1 MKGYVWPV
9 FYAVGVLSCV
19 YHLANGIWTFGI
31 TWGIWVSPAAQKRA
45 SFVCAGFGIV
55 LGIIGMSALWGAKL
69 VDPVQARSIEDK
81 LNQTRIENGEI
92 SPQSEKLAK

>member
-9 FYAVGVLSCV
+9 FYAVGILSCV

-31 TWGIWVSPAAQKRA
+31 TWGIWISPAAQKRA
-45 SFVCAGFGIV
+45 SLVCAGFGVV

-69 VDPVQARSIEDK
+69 VDPVQARAIEDK
-81 LNQTRIENGEI
+81 MNQTRIDNGEI